1 MRSISFVA
9 LCLTLALTG
18 CGEDD
23 GPTGAGARTFTAS
36 LSGGNEVPPV
46 SSAATGTAN
55 FTTRGDSVRFRVDV
69 QNLVDA
75 RAAHIHLGAAGIAG
89 PVVVPLPFDARTG
102 SFSGTLAEGTFR
114 AANIV
119 ASTAVSMDSLLTMM
133 GDGRVYVNVHTAAN
147 PPGEIRGQIR
157 GQ

>member
-1 MRSISFVA
+1 MRAIPLVA
-9 LCLTLALTG
+9 LGLVLALAA

-23 GPTGAGARTFTAS
+23 GPTGAGALIFTAS

-46 SSAATGTAN
+46 STAATGTAT
-55 FTTRGDSVRFRVDV
+55 FTARGDSVRFRVDV

-75 RAAHIHLGAAGIAG
+75 RAAHVHLGGAGVAG

-102 SFSGTLAEGTFR
+102 SFSGTLTEGTFR

-119 ASTAVSMDSLLTMM
+119 GTTAVSMDSLLTMM

-157 GQ
+157 RQ